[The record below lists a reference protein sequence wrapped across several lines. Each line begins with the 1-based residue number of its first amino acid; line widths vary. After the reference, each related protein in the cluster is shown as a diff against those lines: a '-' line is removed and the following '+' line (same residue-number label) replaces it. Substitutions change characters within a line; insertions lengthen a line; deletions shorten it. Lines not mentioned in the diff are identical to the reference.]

1 MLRKNCEH
9 FIPITIMKKS
19 ARFASV
25 LLLFISFCL
34 AMNAGAAILRV
45 GDVAPGL
52 QTGKF
57 VQGDAVKEFEPG
69 KVYFVEF
76 WATWCGPCKAA
87 IPHLNETY
95 QKFKD
100 RGLVVIGQD
109 CWEQD
114 ESKVE
119 PFVKSM
125 GEKMTYRVALDD
137 KAGSKKGMMSDT
149 WMTAAGRNG
158 IPSSFLIDKTGRI
171 AWIGHPMTFKDALI
185 EAVLAGTF
193 DARAFA
199 QEEKNADAL
208 KGEID
213 SAVKVKAWDKAAAAL
228 DKLPAVTDKL
238 DKYTKSSEGLL
249 DFASLKRFS
258 VYIGKQQYPE
268 AYKTARQISDSKKDN
283 AMYQNMLSLLL
294 TTDDSI
300 AHPDLD
306 LAASFS
312 NRAVELATDPVIKG
326 LYLDTLARIQ
336 FMRGEK
342 QAAIDTE
349 LKAVDLASKNT
360 NIVATLQKGLASLQ
374 QGELPQPT
382 WNRMKPV
389 SK

>member
-1 MLRKNCEH
+1 MKTSLRLRLALWLL
-9 FIPITIMKKS
+9 IP
-19 ARFASV
+19 
-25 LLLFISFCL
+25 FCFGQ
-34 AMNAGAAILRV
+34 AAGAATLNV
-45 GDVAPGL
+45 GDVAPKL

-57 VQGDAVKEFEPG
+57 VQGGPVKEFEPG
-69 KVYFVEF
+69 KAYFVEF
-76 WATWCGPCKAA
+76 WATWCGPCKVA

-95 QKFKD
+95 VKFKD

-109 CWEQD
+109 CREQD

-119 PFVKSM
+119 PFVQSM
-125 GEKMTYRVALDD
+125 GEKMTYCVALDNT
-137 KAGSKKGMMSDT
+137 AGSEKGMMFDA
-149 WMTAAGRNG
+149 WMTAAGRSG
-158 IPSSFLIDKTGRI
+158 IPSSFLVDTTGHI

-193 DARAFA
+193 DAKAFA
-199 QEEKNADAL
+199 QEEKNADTL

-213 SAVKVKAWDKAAAAL
+213 SAVKVKEWDKATAAL
-228 DKLPAVTDKL
+228 DKLPAVIDKL
-238 DKYTKSSEGLL
+238 DKYTKSSESLL

-258 VYIGKQQYPE
+258 VHIGKKQYPE
-268 AYKTARQISDSKKDN
+268 AYKTAQEISDSKKDN

-294 TTDDSI
+294 TTDDTI
-300 AHPDLD
+300 EHPDLD
-306 LAASFS
+306 LATSFS
-312 NRAVELATDPVIKG
+312 KRAVELATDPVIKG

-336 FMRGEK
+336 FMKGDK

-349 LKAVDLASKNT
+349 LKAVDSAAKNT

-382 WNRMKPV
+382 WSRMKPA

>member
-1 MLRKNCEH
+1 M
-9 FIPITIMKKS
+9 IMKKS
-19 ARFASV
+19 ALFALV
-25 LLLFISFCL
+25 LSSLITFCAGL
-34 AMNAGAAILRV
+34 NAGAATLKV
-45 GDVAPGL
+45 GDVAPKL
-52 QTGKF
+52 QTAKF
-57 VQGDAVKEFEPG
+57 VQGEPVKEFEPG

-95 QKFKD
+95 KKFKD
-100 RGLVVIGQD
+100 QGLIVIGQD

-114 ESKVE
+114 EAKVE
-119 PFVKSM
+119 PFVKTM
-125 GEKMTYRVALDD
+125 GEKMTYRIALDD
-137 KAGSKKGMMSDT
+137 KSASKKGAMSDT

-158 IPSSFLIDKTGRI
+158 IPSSFLIDKTGHI

-193 DARAFA
+193 DAKAFA
-199 QEEKNADAL
+199 QEEKNAEAL

-213 SAVKVKAWDKAAAAL
+213 SAVKVKEWDKAAAAL
-228 DKLPAVTDKL
+228 DKLPAVAGQL
-238 DKYTKSSEGLL
+238 DKYTKSSEGLQ

-258 VYIGKQQYPE
+258 VYVGQKQYAE

-306 LAASFS
+306 LAGSFS
-312 NRAVELATDPVIKG
+312 KRAVELATDPVIKG

-336 FMRGEK
+336 FMKGEK

-382 WNRMKPV
+382 WSRMKPAG
-389 SK
+389 K